1 MLFDGLSPIVC
12 GVLGYISIILYDL
25 NNTSHNNDRMQSLHT
40 VGAGL
45 IGLAFFNPVLPGL
58 SEANS
63 LPTAVRVIAG
73 ILALGFFALLTVYF
87 TWRLKADEG
96 DKWLFR
102 KKMKVSALFWLACE
116 VLWQFHGADSTFPVG
131 PITGILFL
139 YLMSQALV
147 YGIYCVIQKKKTT
160 AAM

>member
-1 MLFDGLSPIVC
+1 MKLPIALTMLASP
-12 GVLGYISIILYDL
+12 
-25 NNTSHNNDRMQSLHT
+25 
-40 VGAGL
+40 
-45 IGLAFFNPVLPGL
+45 F
-58 SEANS
+58 S
-63 LPTAVRVIAG
+63 LPHDERW
-73 ILALGFFALLTVYF
+73 ILPIALGFFTLLTVYF
-87 TWRLKADEG
+87 TWRLKTDEG

-147 YGIYCVIQKKKTT
+147 YGIYCVIQKRKQQPRCKRLSHQNS
-160 AAM
+160 ARGREKRAGKGSDPVLPA

>member
-1 MLFDGLSPIVC
+1 MKIPVALTMLASP
-12 GVLGYISIILYDL
+12 
-25 NNTSHNNDRMQSLHT
+25 
-40 VGAGL
+40 
-45 IGLAFFNPVLPGL
+45 F
-58 SEANS
+58 S
-63 LPTAVRVIAG
+63 LPHNERWILHIA
-73 ILALGFFALLTVYF
+73 LCFFTLLTVYF
-87 TWRLKADEG
+87 TWRLKTDEG

-147 YGIYCVIQKKKTT
+147 YGVYWLIKRKKTT

>member
-1 MLFDGLSPIVC
+1 MKIPVALTMLASP
-12 GVLGYISIILYDL
+12 
-25 NNTSHNNDRMQSLHT
+25 
-40 VGAGL
+40 
-45 IGLAFFNPVLPGL
+45 F
-58 SEANS
+58 S
-63 LPTAVRVIAG
+63 LPHDERW
-73 ILALGFFALLTVYF
+73 ILPIALGFFALLTVYF

-96 DKWLFR
+96 DKW
-102 KKMKVSALFWLACE
+102 LFWLACE

>member
-1 MLFDGLSPIVC
+1 MKLPIALTMLASP
-12 GVLGYISIILYDL
+12 
-25 NNTSHNNDRMQSLHT
+25 
-40 VGAGL
+40 
-45 IGLAFFNPVLPGL
+45 F
-58 SEANS
+58 S
-63 LPTAVRVIAG
+63 LPHDERW
-73 ILALGFFALLTVYF
+73 ILPIALGFFTLLTVYF
-87 TWRLKADEG
+87 TWRLKTDEG

-102 KKMKVSALFWLACE
+102 
-116 VLWQFHGADSTFPVG
+116 

>member
-1 MLFDGLSPIVC
+1 MKIPVALTMLASP
-12 GVLGYISIILYDL
+12 
-25 NNTSHNNDRMQSLHT
+25 
-40 VGAGL
+40 
-45 IGLAFFNPVLPGL
+45 F
-58 SEANS
+58 S
-63 LPTAVRVIAG
+63 LPHDERW
-73 ILALGFFALLTVYF
+73 ILPIALGFFALLTVYF

-102 KKMKVSALFWLACE
+102 KKMK